1 MVKQISISLENS
13 LGRLHETTK
22 LLGEA
27 GINLRAVSLASATD
41 FGVARM
47 LVSDVALARNLLMQ
61 NHVPA
66 RIDEVVVVELP
77 DKPCALEKLLA
88 PLVAKGI
95 SVQYMYAFATPK
107 TDTAMLVVSFNDQD
121 EAIEILAASGAK
133 MLNAADLG
141 IENAD

>member
-1 MVKQISISLENS
+1 MVKQISVSLENS

-47 LVSDVALARNLLMQ
+47 LVSDVALARKLLMK

-66 RIDEVVVVELP
+66 RIDDVVVVEISDEP
-77 DKPCALEKLLA
+77 RSLEKMLA
-88 PLVAKGI
+88 PLVEKGI
-95 SVQYMYAFATPK
+95 SVAYMYAFAPPK
-107 TDTAMLVVSFNDQD
+107 TNTAVLVVSFNDPVAAVATL
-121 EAIEILAASGAK
+121 EAHGITMLGAG
-133 MLNAADLG
+133 ALG
-141 IENAD
+141 IRNAE